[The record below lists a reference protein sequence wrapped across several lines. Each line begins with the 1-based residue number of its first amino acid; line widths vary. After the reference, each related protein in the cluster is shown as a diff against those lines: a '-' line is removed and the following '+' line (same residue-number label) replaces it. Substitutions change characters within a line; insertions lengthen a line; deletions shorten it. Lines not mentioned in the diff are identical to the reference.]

1 LTAGPAVTRRRWLA
15 LALGAAVAASA
26 RAAAAQEG
34 WLDRARDLWGQYG
47 GWVTGGARQLTVGE
61 IAQGLREALRVG
73 TGTVVAQLG
82 RLDGFYGDPAVRIP
96 LPAAL
101 EPVQR
106 ALSTVGF
113 AGLLDDLELR
123 LNRAAETA
131 TPRAKEVFWEAIARM
146 TIDDAMRIYEGPEDA
161 ATQYFRGAMTD
172 PLKLAFRPIVDTS
185 LADAGAVRA
194 FDDMLARYQT
204 IPLVPALGA
213 NMKGRLID
221 HALDKSLDGLFH
233 YLAQEE
239 AAIRRDPAKR
249 TTEILQRVFG
259 R

>member
-1 LTAGPAVTRRRWLA
+1 LA
-15 LALGAAVAASA
+15 LALGAG
-26 RAAAAQEG
+26 AAALARPATAQQG
-34 WLDRARDLWGQYG
+34 WLDRAGDLWDQYG
-47 GWVTGGARQLTVGE
+47 GWITGRARQLTVGE

-73 TGTVVAQLG
+73 TGVVVAQLG
-82 RLDGFYGDPAVRIP
+82 RLDGFYGDPQVRIP
-96 LPAAL
+96 LPSAL
-101 EPVQR
+101 APLQQ
-106 ALSTVGF
+106 ALSALGF

-123 LNRAAETA
+123 LNRAAEAA
-131 TPRAKEVFWEAIARM
+131 TPKAKEVFWDAIAGM

-161 ATQYFRGAMTD
+161 ATQYFRGTMSD
-172 PLKLAFRPIVDTS
+172 PLKVAFRPIVDTS

-194 FDDMLARYQT
+194 FDDLLARYQT

-221 HALDKSLDGLFH
+221 HALGGTLDGIFR

-249 TTEILQRVFG
+249 TTEILKRVFG